1 VVVFN
6 AWLELEMVVWRMF
19 VAVMLREAMVAFM
32 DYLRKERGYSEHTLC
47 AYSHDLDQF
56 ALYCGSAKCNDEL
69 KSCMNKTHLRAFLFQ
84 LSRDKMKPRSIARKL
99 AALKSF
105 SRYCLR
111 QGWLQANPT
120 KVLATPK
127 ADRTL
132 PVFLTKKQ
140 TDELLAN
147 HEKGASVNGGLR
159 DRLIVEFFYGSGI
172 RLSELHALD
181 ISSVDMKNET
191 VRVLGKGRKERIVP
205 LTHIAVMM
213 MKDYLQESGRSGL
226 IDGPI
231 FIAPKGTR
239 LSQRRIQIIVS
250 RELSAVSKQKKRS
263 PHVLRH
269 SFATH
274 LMDGGADIRVVKE
287 LLGHSSLNTTQIYT
301 HVSREH
307 LVRAYMQ
314 AHPRAMRHQGEKDG

>member
-1 VVVFN
+1 
-6 AWLELEMVVWRMF
+6 
-19 VAVMLREAMVAFM
+19 MLRETMAAFIT
-32 DYLRKERGYSEHTLC
+32 YLRKERGYSEHTLC

-56 ALYCGSAKCNDEL
+56 ASYCSSAKCNDEL
-69 KSCMNKTHLRAFLFQ
+69 NNCMNKANMRAFLFQ
-84 LSRDKMKPRSIARKL
+84 LSHDNMKPRSIARKL

-111 QGWLQANPT
+111 QGFLQANPA
-120 KVLATPK
+120 KILATPK
-127 ADRTL
+127 ADKTL

-140 TDELLAN
+140 TDELLTKHKN
-147 HEKGASVNGGLR
+147 SGSGNNGLR
-159 DRLIVEFFYGSGI
+159 NRLIVEFFYGSGI

-191 VRVLGKGRKERIVP
+191 IRVLGKGRKERIVP
-205 LTHIAVMM
+205 LTHFAVMM
-213 MKDYLQESGRSGL
+213 MRDYLQESGRSGL

-231 FIAPKGTR
+231 FIAEKGTR
-239 LSQRRIQIIVS
+239 LSQRWIQNIVA
-250 RELSAVSKQKKRS
+250 RELSAVSQQKKRS

-314 AHPRAMRHQGEKDG
+314 AHPRAKRDQGEKEK